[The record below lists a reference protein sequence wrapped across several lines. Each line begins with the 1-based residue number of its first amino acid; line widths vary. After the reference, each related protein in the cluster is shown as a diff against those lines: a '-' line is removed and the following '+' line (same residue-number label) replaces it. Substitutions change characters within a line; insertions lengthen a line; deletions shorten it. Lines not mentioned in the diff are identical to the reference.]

1 MKKEDIKDF
10 YDDFL
15 TSRMLDYRIKGNK
28 RIDKAISRVSN
39 YLNKGDK
46 VLDVGCGIGL
56 AAEKVS
62 KIVGEKGKVWAC
74 DISNKNIWYAKKT
87 VKKKNISFF
96 VADLISEKELIEKAI
111 TPDSLD
117 VIYLIDVIEHIP
129 VNEHQHIFELFVK
142 LLNKTGYLVL
152 TYPSPQYQDY
162 LKKNN
167 SGDLQII
174 DQVIEL
180 DHLQDITSN
189 CNLFLKHY
197 SLEKVWEKH
206 NQYVHCVFQTNN
218 ELRENDGNNTFSK
231 KVTEKLKFQFKK
243 SFIYPIRHQK
253 YINSIF
259 KD

>member
-1 MKKEDIKDF
+1 MENEEVQEF

-28 RIDKAISRVSN
+28 RIDKAVSRVSN
-39 YLNKGDK
+39 YLNTGDK

-62 KIVGEKGKVWAC
+62 KIVGDKGKIWAC
-74 DISNKNIWYAKKT
+74 DISEKNIWYARKT
-87 VKKKNISFF
+87 VKKKNISFL
-96 VADLISEKELIEKAI
+96 VADLISEKEKIEEAI
-111 TPDSLD
+111 TPNSLD

-129 VNEHQHIFELFVK
+129 IKEHQEIFDLFKK

-152 TYPSPQYQDY
+152 AYPSPQYQYY
-162 LKKNN
+162 LKNHN
-167 SGDLQII
+167 PEELQII

-180 DHLQDITSN
+180 NHLRNIGNESG
-189 CNLFLKHY
+189 LFLEHY
-197 SLEKVWEKH
+197 SLEKVWEKY
-206 NQYVHCVFQTNN
+206 NQYVHCVFQTDNS
-218 ELRENDGNNTFSK
+218 LREETTNISLGQKVLNKVK
-231 KVTEKLKFQFKK
+231 KLTL
-243 SFIYPIRHQK
+243 YPYRRRK